1 MFPIKYF
8 VMLLASFSL
17 ISLSNSAEAAT
28 TDEDIEIDLL
38 ADDEDDDKDKEDS
51 SKGDDATKEED
62 NDKDDASKDD
72 EATKEDDEDED
83 DDSERGEREVSK
95 EITESTITGPDG
107 TEIKSLFELNE
118 DVAEELED
126 AEESDATLEEVL
138 KDKDDVTSYYA
149 ETYMMINAFDGSSDK
164 AADND
169 LVGLTAE
176 INEEGDN
183 FQVYSGQYDESIQKV
198 QPYAYADEDTL
209 LVQENGTWNDY
220 TGQAPADEVYY
231 GSYSNV
237 YDAFME
243 SEDVIDV
250 LEDDDNYYL
259 INVGQE
265 EILHETFGTLYQ
277 VEFTNADPES
287 QNNAV
292 VAIVDKETN
301 EIDKLSYLSNAK
313 GLTDGQEL
321 YIEIAA
327 EFDDYGEYDEGVTEV
342 KEGDTVDIE
351 TSRNSTN
358 DSSLDASSAGDS
370 EGETI
375 KGEDAEINA
384 LEEDNQGLAAAL
396 EGAEDTDVGLE
407 EVLKDKEKIVS
418 YYAETDA
425 LVKVVPNDDSV
436 EGEENSLTL
445 TAEVME
451 QADAGELEVYTE
463 QTTNGG
469 QAVPVVYANDDV
481 YYHFENG
488 KWTDESDE
496 GDVESVYN
504 GTYSKMYDTFMDNED
519 LITVKQDDDNYYLY
533 NISNDMKVHDT
544 FGQIFGAEFTNADES
559 KQVNGIIA
567 IVNKDSKELDQVA
580 YISNAPAKGEE
591 ANIHIEMALKYDNY
605 GEFDDGVTVP
615 DEIYE

>member
-62 NDKDDASKDD
+62 DDKDDASKDD
-72 EATKEDDEDED
+72 DATKEDDDED

-265 EILHETFGTLYQ
+265 EVLHDTFGELYQ

-313 GLTDGQEL
+313 GLTSGQEL

-327 EFDDYGEYDEGVTEV
+327 EFDDYGEYDDGVTEV

-591 ANIHIEMALKYDNY
+591 ANIHIEMALKYDDY

>member
-62 NDKDDASKDD
+62 DDKDDASKDD

-265 EILHETFGTLYQ
+265 EVLHDTFGELYQ
-277 VEFTNADPES
+277 VEFTNADPET

-313 GLTDGQEL
+313 GLTGGQEL

-327 EFDDYGEYDEGVTEV
+327 EFDDYGEYDEGVDR
-342 KEGDTVDIE
+342 K
-351 TSRNSTN
+351 S
-358 DSSLDASSAGDS
+358 
-370 EGETI
+370 
-375 KGEDAEINA
+375 
-384 LEEDNQGLAAAL
+384 
-396 EGAEDTDVGLE
+396 
-407 EVLKDKEKIVS
+407 
-418 YYAETDA
+418 
-425 LVKVVPNDDSV
+425 VV
-436 EGEENSLTL
+436 
-445 TAEVME
+445 
-451 QADAGELEVYTE
+451 
-463 QTTNGG
+463 
-469 QAVPVVYANDDV
+469 
-481 YYHFENG
+481 
-488 KWTDESDE
+488 
-496 GDVESVYN
+496 
-504 GTYSKMYDTFMDNED
+504 
-519 LITVKQDDDNYYLY
+519 
-533 NISNDMKVHDT
+533 
-544 FGQIFGAEFTNADES
+544 
-559 KQVNGIIA
+559 
-567 IVNKDSKELDQVA
+567 
-580 YISNAPAKGEE
+580 
-591 ANIHIEMALKYDNY
+591 
-605 GEFDDGVTVP
+605 
-615 DEIYE
+615 